1 MTFLPFSQQ
10 NVTLLYNICVECH
23 LILNFFISLHCKNV
37 TNMKKLLRNGLLT
50 SILLIVSASLMA
62 QVPADTTNQMQDSLN
77 ILNTQI
83 QNLNLLLQDKNMQNL
98 MLQNELERT
107 GQKVKMDSI
116 SRASRKQL
124 IDSLRTITPGTPLV
138 VDGDTLLRLYASIGA
153 ITPESRVETAVKKIT
168 DLGRRLTLNADSL
181 HVFEGEYTS
190 DIIATDDEVILSITD
205 MDGLW
210 ADKPRAELAA
220 EYTQLIQAK
229 VNKIHDEYG
238 LQRKLWGLLQ
248 ASAIIIGLIILLVL
262 TNRLFLRWKKP
273 VMRRVVRRLKP
284 VVFKDY
290 EFLNVHRQGVIIM
303 TIYKALRYYV
313 ILFLLFASLS
323 WLFSI
328 FPETEAITYTVLGYI
343 WNPLKDILLAVFN
356 YIPKIFQIFIIWL
369 CFRYLL
375 RLIHYFAGE
384 IESGNLQIS
393 GFYPEWAQPSYYIL
407 RVLLYSLMIVM
418 IWPLLPNSDS
428 QVFKGVSAFIG
439 LAVSFGSSSI
449 IGNLVAGLVMTY
461 MRPFHI
467 GDYIKVGDTVGEV
480 IEKSVLV
487 TRIRTRKNEVVTI
500 QNSSLMG
507 SQTSNFT
514 VAAKNFGIIVHTKV
528 TIGYDEPWQKI
539 KEIMES
545 AALATPGIKHKP
557 HPFMM
562 ITSLDDFYV
571 EYEINAYTDDAVKLP
586 AVYSALHANLLK
598 RFFEEGVEIMSPHI
612 YARRDGIAL
621 QIPEEF
627 KS

>member
-1 MTFLPFSQQ
+1 
-10 NVTLLYNICVECH
+10 
-23 LILNFFISLHCKNV
+23 
-37 TNMKKLLRNGLLT
+37 MKLLLRNGLLA
-50 SILLIVSASLMA
+50 SLLLIASASLMA
-62 QVPADTTNQMQDSLN
+62 QAPTDTTSQAQDSLS
-77 ILNTQI
+77 ILNLQI
-83 QNLNLLLQDKNMQNL
+83 QNLNLMLQDKNMQNL

-124 IDSLRTITPGTPLV
+124 IDSLRNVTPGAPLV
-138 VDGDTLLRLYASIGA
+138 VEGDTLLRLYASIGA
-153 ITPESRVETAVKKIT
+153 ISPETRAETAANKIT
-168 DLGRRLTLNADSL
+168 ELGHRLTLVADSL
-181 HVFEGEYTS
+181 HVFEGDLVS
-190 DIIATDDEVILSITD
+190 DIIADDEVVLSLTD

-220 EYTQLIQAK
+220 DYMQVIQAK
-229 VNKIHDEYG
+229 ITEIHAEYG

-248 ASAIIIGLIILLVL
+248 ASAIIIGLIVLLIL
-262 TNRLFLRWKKP
+262 TNRFFLRWKRP

-284 VVFKDY
+284 IVFKDY
-290 EFLNVHRQGVIIM
+290 EVLNIHKQGVIIM
-303 TIYKALRYYV
+303 TIYKVLRYYI
-313 ILFLLFASLS
+313 ILVLLFSSLS
-323 WLFSI
+323 WLFII
-328 FPETEAITYTVLGYI
+328 FPETESITYTFLGYI
-343 WNPLKDILLAVFN
+343 WNPFKDILLAVFN
-356 YIPKIFQIFIIWL
+356 YIPKLFQIIVICL

-375 RLIHYFAGE
+375 RLIRYFASE
-384 IESGNLQIS
+384 IELGNLKIS
-393 GFYPEWAQPSYYIL
+393 GFYPEWAKPSYYIL
-407 RVLLYSLMIVM
+407 RVLLYSLMLVM

-428 QVFKGVSAFIG
+428 QVFKGVSVFIG
-439 LAVSFGSSSI
+439 IVVSLGSSSI
-449 IGNLVAGLVMTY
+449 VSNLVAGLVMTY

-480 IEKSVLV
+480 IEKTVLV

-528 TIGYDEPWQKI
+528 TIGYDVPWQKI

-562 ITSLDDFYV
+562 ITALDDFYV

-586 AVYSALHANLLK
+586 AVYSALHANLLQ

-612 YARRDGIAL
+612 YARRDGIDL
-621 QIPEEF
+621 QMPEEF

>member
-1 MTFLPFSQQ
+1 
-10 NVTLLYNICVECH
+10 
-23 LILNFFISLHCKNV
+23 
-37 TNMKKLLRNGLLT
+37 MKKLIRNGLLT
-50 SILLIVSASLMA
+50 SLLLVASASLMA
-62 QVPADTTNQMQDSLN
+62 QAPTDTTSQAQDSLS
-77 ILNTQI
+77 ILNLQI
-83 QNLNLLLQDKNMQNL
+83 QNLNLMLQDKNMQNL

-124 IDSLRTITPGTPLV
+124 IDSLRNVTPGAPLV
-138 VDGDTLLRLYASIGA
+138 VEGDTLLRLYASIGA
-153 ITPESRVETAVKKIT
+153 ISPETRAETAANKMT
-168 DLGRRLTLNADSL
+168 ELGHRLTLVADSL
-181 HVFEGEYTS
+181 HVFEGDFMS
-190 DIIATDDEVILSITD
+190 DIIADDEVVLSLTD

-220 EYTQLIQAK
+220 DYMQVIQAK
-229 VNKIHDEYG
+229 INEIHAEYG

-248 ASAIIIGLIILLVL
+248 ASAIIIGLIILLII

-284 VVFKDY
+284 IVFKDY
-290 EFLNVHRQGVIIM
+290 EFLNVHKQGVIIM
-303 TIYKALRYYV
+303 TLYKVLRYYV
-313 ILFLLFASLS
+313 ILVLLFASLS

-343 WNPLKDILLAVFN
+343 WNPFKDILIAVFN
-356 YIPKIFQIFIIWL
+356 YIPKLFQIIAIGL

-375 RLIHYFAGE
+375 RLIRYFAGE
-384 IESGNLQIS
+384 IESGNLKIS
-393 GFYPEWAQPSYYIL
+393 GFYPDWAQPSYYIL
-407 RVLLYSLMIVM
+407 RVLLYSLMLVM

-428 QVFKGVSAFIG
+428 QVFKGVSVFIG
-439 LAVSFGSSSI
+439 IIASLGTSSI
-449 IGNLVAGLVMTY
+449 VGNLVAGLVMTY

-507 SQTSNFT
+507 SQTSNYT

-528 TIGYDEPWQKI
+528 TIGYDVPWQKI

-562 ITSLDDFYV
+562 ITALDDFYV

-586 AVYSALHANLLK
+586 AVYSALHANLLQ

-612 YARRDGIAL
+612 FARRDGIDL
-621 QIPEEF
+621 QMPEEF